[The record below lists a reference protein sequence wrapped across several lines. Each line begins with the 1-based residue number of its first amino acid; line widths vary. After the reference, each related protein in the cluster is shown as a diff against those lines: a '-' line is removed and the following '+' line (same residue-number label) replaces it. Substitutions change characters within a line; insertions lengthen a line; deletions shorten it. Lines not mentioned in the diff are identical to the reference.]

1 MLGRNQEAAMLQ
13 YQAAV
18 QTSTNPDTR
27 KQKIKK
33 VFSDFYSQSGSNS
46 LYTHLLTN
54 YIILLE
60 WQIFEK
66 STGGPETTKLLDSSV
81 LESLYYTCSKH
92 KWGEATSS
100 NSPTTPQRFV
110 EMYQISSAQFEWI
123 ALNERGRSQAW
134 RDVESL
140 FEKKSWHSIKS
151 KSFSIHIPL
160 DKAILKLF
168 SLNAPPPVLNYFL
181 GKIDDQQR
189 KLQLSRKINAVRSIV
204 DALVA
209 LKDKTELEVLKERL
223 EAGTEEK
230 FYAENALKNLVILTL
245 IYFCT
250 FN

>member
-13 YQAAV
+13 FQTAV

-27 KQKIKK
+27 KQKLKK

-54 YIILLE
+54 YIILME

-66 STGGPETTKLLDSSV
+66 STGGPETTKLIDSSV

-92 KWGEATSS
+92 KWGETTSS

-110 EMYQISSAQFEWI
+110 EMYQISPAQFEWI
-123 ALNERGRSQAW
+123 ALNERGKSQAW

-181 GKIDDQQR
+181 GKMDDQQR

-209 LKDKTELEVLKERL
+209 LKDKMELEVLKEQL

-245 IYFCT
+245 IYFLL
-250 FN
+250 